1 MATSS
6 SCSSLK
12 QQFLMFLVVTISS
25 IINSQVNGCFTSI
38 FSFGDSLTDT
48 GNLLEISLSDSTN
61 PPHSAFLPYGRTFF
75 HHPTGRFCD
84 GRLVIDFLAEALGF
98 SFLPPFYGSESGKW
112 EKFQKGANFA
122 VASATALNSSFLA
135 EQGIHSVSTNISLGV
150 EVNSFKHL
158 LPSLCSSSS
167 NCKELLRNSLIVMG
181 EIGGNDYNHAFMQ
194 GKNIENIRQL
204 VPLVV
209 DIISSSINV
218 RIDGC
223 CPCFKLGFK
232 ETLKACCGIGGLYNY
247 DPLIYCG
254 YPPLK
259 QCCNDPSSYISW
271 DGIHYTEAV
280 NKWLAHTVFEELMST
295 IPSLGSLSPSS
306 TVNKLRILYPMF
318 GV

>member
-84 GRLVIDFLAEALGF
+84 GRLVIDFIAEALGF
-98 SFLPPFYGSESGKW
+98 SFLPPFYGSKSGKW

-223 CPCFKLGFK
+223 CPCFKLGVDRVR
-232 ETLKACCGIGGLYNY
+232 G
-247 DPLIYCG
+247 
-254 YPPLK
+254 
-259 QCCNDPSSYISW
+259 NDIFGPRKLSYWMLPIFADKISW
-271 DGIHYTEAV
+271 FR
-280 NKWLAHTVFEELMST
+280 K
-295 IPSLGSLSPSS
+295 GS
-306 TVNKLRILYPMF
+306 I
-318 GV
+318 